1 MLLERDISEPGQ
13 ITLGHAMMEEKISVK
28 SLLSRLKRFVLRH
41 SSRSCLLRQDRF
53 LRPDS
58 GRTDVTDK
66 SAPTL
71 TRREVGSRGERLAV
85 DFLKGLGYKIVQMNF
100 RCRQGEI
107 DIIAQQG
114 ECLVFVEVRTKRSC
128 DFGTP
133 EESVTSSKREKL
145 ISLANIY
152 LQTIDSPPPSWRI
165 DVVAVELTPDNEI
178 SRLEHIENAIS

>member
-1 MLLERDISEPGQ
+1 M
-13 ITLGHAMMEEKISVK
+13 
-28 SLLSRLKRFVLRH
+28 
-41 SSRSCLLRQDRF
+41 
-53 LRPDS
+53 
-58 GRTDVTDK
+58 DK
-66 SAPTL
+66 GVPL
-71 TRREVGSRGERLAV
+71 TRREVGSRGEKLAV

-114 ECLVFVEVRTKRSC
+114 ECLVFVEVRTKKSS

-133 EESVTSSKREKL
+133 EESVTYSKREKL

-152 LQTIDSPPPSWRI
+152 LQTLDSPPPSWRI
-165 DVVAVELTPDNEI
+165 DVVAVELTPDNKI